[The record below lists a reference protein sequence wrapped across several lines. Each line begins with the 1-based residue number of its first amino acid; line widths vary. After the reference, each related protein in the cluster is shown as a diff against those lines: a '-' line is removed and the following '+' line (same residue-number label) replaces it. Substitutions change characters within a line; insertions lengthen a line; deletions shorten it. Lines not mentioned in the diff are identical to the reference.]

1 MPLAPVASCYAR
13 DRRASPSCWDQLIR
27 SFAGLFCARRV
38 RRVERARE
46 TVPVCWSL
54 EGWDSV
60 FYLCMRWVWM
70 CGCVSCSCAPQ
81 SAMLRVGSLGWMYRG
96 GVGWGGAFFLAAP
109 RFVRVFARSSC
120 TELIRTGE
128 PRRTFFRY
136 VSRSAAPPPAR
147 PCRLT
152 PPNLTCSERAAYGE
166 SDREQSNTQIAR
178 WKRRLNNVMIPK
190 LLFTR

>member
-1 MPLAPVASCYAR
+1 VGLSLLSVYALGVDVWLRFLFLRAAERNVAR
-13 DRRASPSCWDQLIR
+13 
-27 SFAGLFCARRV
+27 GLSWV
-38 RRVERARE
+38 DVSW
-46 TVPVCWSL
+46 WS
-54 EGWDSV
+54 
-60 FYLCMRWVWM
+60 
-70 CGCVSCSCAPQ
+70 
-81 SAMLRVGSLGWMYRG
+81 RG
-96 GVGWGGAFFLAAP
+96 GGGAFFLAAP

-128 PRRTFFRY
+128 PRRTFSRWTEII
-136 VSRSAAPPPAR
+136 SRSAAGAAPPPAR

-190 LLFTR
+190 LLFTRWNFGAGCANI

>member
-1 MPLAPVASCYAR
+1 MASCYAR

-27 SFAGLFCARRV
+27 SFAGLFCAQRV
-38 RRVERARE
+38 RRVEHARE

-96 GVGWGGAFFLAAP
+96 GVGVGGCVL
-109 RFVRVFARSSC
+109 SC
-120 TELIRTGE
+120 
-128 PRRTFFRY
+128 
-136 VSRSAAPPPAR
+136 SAAL
-147 PCRLT
+147 C
-152 PPNLTCSERAAYGE
+152 TCLRAVVVYRTHPHRRAAADFLSIRISVRRAPTRAPMPSHTAQPYMQRA
-166 SDREQSNTQIAR
+166 SSVRRERPRAIKHTNCSLETTPQQRHDPQI
-178 WKRRLNNVMIPK
+178 
-190 LLFTR
+190 